1 MHGTKKITDGHIRLD
16 MPGGFPGDDHSEFTP
31 EGRTPLQREAWDFIS
46 SVLQWRRSPEV
57 NEVIARG
64 SLKHFMPQNGLYIYE
79 PREVTME
86 RTVEILPYGTRMHN
100 MVSGEEVTVAETM
113 TFAPRE
119 VLILQNF

>member
-1 MHGTKKITDGHIRLD
+1 M
-16 MPGGFPGDDHSEFTP
+16 
-31 EGRTPLQREAWDFIS
+31 
-46 SVLQWRRSPEV
+46 
-57 NEVIARG
+57 IARG
-64 SLKHFMPQNGLYIYE
+64 SLKHFMPQNGLYVYERRLGVKQVVVILNGNDE